1 MLTVVDAFQ
10 RAVEDGRRA
19 LSDLE
24 GRNVTITELVER
36 SSLPKS
42 RLKSVYNHLDPS
54 KERKRGHRVPPDI
67 VHALAEVLPQ
77 SERELMAAAQEAAG
91 YEVRAE
97 APYRELGLSD
107 VVVRYLEDIDSDED
121 RTNEAWQLIDII
133 QRTMRERR
141 RSDPES

>member
-42 RLKSVYNHLDPS
+42 RLKSVYHHLDPS
-54 KERKRGHRVPPDI
+54 KERKRGHQVPLDI
-67 VHALAEVLPQ
+67 VKALAEVLPQ
-77 SERELMAAAQEAAG
+77 SERELVAAAQEAAG
-91 YEVRAE
+91 YEVRVE

-107 VVVRYLEDIDSDED
+107 VVVRYLEDIDNDAD

-141 RSDPES
+141 RPEGSG